1 MELDNSNF
9 LTKILCNTE
18 IENNSDPIC
27 LMESIRIG
35 FPFSVFEAVQEEI
48 ALSQKQLSEILGM
61 STRTITRRKVEKLLT
76 PVESDRLYRIVRVFS
91 FTIDVL
97 GDIEK
102 ARGWLTTP
110 NLELGSNLPI
120 QLLDTDI
127 GVMLVEDVLKRIR
140 YGIYG

>member
-1 MELDNSNF
+1 
-9 LTKILCNTE
+9 
-18 IENNSDPIC
+18 
-27 LMESIRIG
+27 MESIRIG